1 VLLIISVDLL
11 YEALDH
17 GVRDE
22 HMLCPM
28 IPDYVEPVACIR
40 CIPVCPAFDDVAVV
54 LNVKI
59 LG

>member
-28 IPDYVEPVACIR
+28 IPDYVNLSR
-40 CIPVCPAFDDVAVV
+40 AFAASPSVRRSMTS
-54 LNVKI
+54 L
-59 LG
+59 